1 MDSSPSCQLSK
12 KEPIGRNAMS
22 IYEVLSIDIP
32 ILAYSIIHQPRKIVT
47 AKEYGKSLL
56 LLRKELKEKSEVI
69 QAKWKNHLS
78 DLTAKTVQTSRGN
91 LSQFLSTPIQSD
103 TGEIQRIIGD
113 QISQTAEQLLPKI
126 HYGLIEGY
134 NGKFLIEAPQA
145 EISKSR
151 TLEGRSFFQNFGFK
165 TSRNNSAVFESL
177 FFIQGGSNL
186 DILENLIRCHI
197 GIYNS
202 SNGSKIIQSNVAV
215 FSLCNLLFLDGNLAY
230 NSDRFE
236 LQIRFNKG
244 KESFELYHN
253 KLSEITK
260 LFRSEIHDLNVSIWQ
275 KKLGLGIGEEY
286 ILRIRT
292 KDRSTLRAVI
302 AILQKLV
309 KGKDHIANS
318 LCAGIWLVKEII

>member
-1 MDSSPSCQLSK
+1 M
-12 KEPIGRNAMS
+12 
-22 IYEVLSIDIP
+22 
-32 ILAYSIIHQPRKIVT
+32 
-47 AKEYGKSLL
+47 
-56 LLRKELKEKSEVI
+56 
-69 QAKWKNHLS
+69 
-78 DLTAKTVQTSRGN
+78 
-91 LSQFLSTPIQSD
+91 QS
-103 TGEIQRIIGD
+103 
-113 QISQTAEQLLPKI
+113 
-126 HYGLIEGY
+126 
-134 NGKFLIEAPQA
+134 
-145 EISKSR
+145 
-151 TLEGRSFFQNFGFK
+151 
-165 TSRNNSAVFESL
+165 
-177 FFIQGGSNL
+177 FIFN
-186 DILENLIRCHI
+186 
-197 GIYNS
+197 
-202 SNGSKIIQSNVAV
+202 
-215 FSLCNLLFLDGNLAY
+215 GNLAY